1 MKLAESLEAFKKV
14 NSRKEWEKWLE
25 NYHHTHICRIEG
37 NFFMDRFSYYDFNRY
52 EDKQASLEQL
62 IAFEEYDEFYVL
74 KDEYC

>member
-25 NYHHTHICRIEG
+25 NYHDTHNCHIEG

-52 EDKQASLEQL
+52 EDKQASLEHL